1 MQVQLNC
8 WLAISSTPHWPLCC
22 PTYHDLFRTENITKD
37 FKNFKM
43 LLWKVQR
50 ESIFYPQ
57 EIPNASSVCLVILMC
72 GLRFHHDL
80 QNIVY
85 SLDGMNQKRLHVKMN
100 QRALQPECSQVGQGC
115 IQREEWMRHSSAH
128 WADLGVDSRRGIIV
142 PQWRISSLN

>member
-1 MQVQLNC
+1 MTCSELKT
-8 WLAISSTPHWPLCC
+8 LLETLKTLKCC
-22 PTYHDLFRTENITKD
+22 CERFRE
-37 FKNFKM
+37 
-43 LLWKVQR
+43 KVY
-50 ESIFYPQ
+50 FYPQ

-115 IQREEWMRHSSAH
+115 IQREE
-128 WADLGVDSRRGIIV
+128 
-142 PQWRISSLN
+142 